1 MPMFSRMGLVLVA
14 GALGAIA
21 LPQSAF
27 ALSVVYPP
35 PEHETTA
42 DRLFFIG
49 TADPDQPVTINGTV
63 VERSPAG
70 HFAPSI
76 PLDLGLNTVTLQQG
90 DRSLTFSVLRRSAV
104 PTLAAG
110 ELVLPDSLQPTAD
123 LALQPGERVCF
134 EAIADPRSRVT
145 VDWAG
150 QALTLTPRSDGVT
163 LPPNYAVLTG
173 DIQPLPHREAIAH
186 RGCTIMPAPG
196 AWGAP
201 TYRITLGDQQ
211 QTIGAAGEIQSLE
224 PTAFDVAAVIVDS
237 GTARTGP
244 STSYSRLTPLPRGSR
259 STVTGR
265 QGDWVRLEYGAWIRA
280 SEVEIRPSAAP
291 VQAQIRGIQS
301 RSLDDWT
308 EILFPLDM
316 PVPVTVRQSDRT
328 LTLTLHH
335 TTAQTDTIFVDRD
348 AVIER
353 MDWYQPRPGQVDYTI
368 TLATSQAWGYTLDY
382 RGTTLVLSL
391 RRPPDRRQA
400 SRDRPLT
407 GISILLDP
415 GHGSDEDLGARGPT
429 GYPEKDVALVISQ
442 LVRDELEARG
452 ATVVMTR
459 EGDDDLFPQD
469 RVDQILA
476 QEPTL
481 ALSLHYNALP
491 DAGDALNTA
500 GIGTFWYH
508 AQAHDLSVFLHDYLV
523 ETLNRPSYGVFWN
536 NLALTRPT
544 VTPSVLLELGFMIN
558 PYEFE
563 WIVDPVAQQELAI
576 ALADAL
582 VLWFQRT
589 TP

>member
-1 MPMFSRMGLVLVA
+1 MHIPTLAIFSVAASLV
-14 GALGAIA
+14 GMALT
-21 LPQSAF
+21 PSAW

-35 PEHETTA
+35 ENHETTA

-49 TADPDQPVTINGTV
+49 TADPDQPVTLNGEV

-76 PLDLGLNTVTLQQG
+76 PLELGVNTVTLQQG
-90 DRSLTFSVLRRSAV
+90 DRSLTFSIHRLSAV
-104 PTLAAG
+104 PTLGAG
-110 ELVLPDSLQPTAD
+110 ELVMPGSLTPTAD
-123 LALQPGERVCF
+123 LALQPGELLCF
-134 EAIADPRSRVT
+134 EAIAARTSRVS

-150 QALTLTPRSDGVT
+150 QSIALQPLSDGVT
-163 LPPNYAVLTG
+163 LPSNFAVLTG
-173 DIQPLPHREAIAH
+173 DTQPLPHQEAIAH
-186 RGCTIMPAPG
+186 RGCTTMPAPG
-196 AWGAP
+196 ALGAP
-201 TYRITLGDQQ
+201 TYEIVQGDEIH
-211 QTIGAAGEIQSLE
+211 TEAAAGQITSLA
-224 PTAFDVAAVIVDS
+224 PTSFNIAEVIVDS

-244 STSYSRLTPLPRGSR
+244 STNYSRLTPLPRGSQ
-259 STVTGR
+259 SAVTGR
-265 QGDWVRLEYGAWIRA
+265 QGDWARLEYGAWIRD
-280 SEVEIRPSAAP
+280 SDVVIRPSAGP
-291 VQAQIRGIQS
+291 VRSQIRGLQS
-301 RSLDDWT
+301 RSLDGWT
-308 EILFPLDM
+308 EVIFPLEV
-316 PVPVTVRQSDRT
+316 PVPVTVQQSDRT

-335 TTAQTDTIFVDRD
+335 TTAQTDTIYLDDDPV
-348 AVIER
+348 VER
-353 MDWYQPRPGQVDYTI
+353 LDWYQPQPGQVDYTF
-368 TLATSQAWGYTLDY
+368 TLKSDQSWGYKLEY
-382 RGTTLVLSL
+382 QGSSLVLSL
-391 RRPPDRRQA
+391 RHPPDRSQA
-400 SRDRPLT
+400 TSDRPLA
-407 GISILLDP
+407 GVSILLDP

-429 GYPEKDVALVISQ
+429 GYPEKDVALIISQ

-452 ATVVMTR
+452 ATVLMTR

-476 QEPTL
+476 QEPAI

-523 ETLNRPSYGVFWN
+523 EALDRPSYGVFWN

-563 WIVDPVAQQELAI
+563 WIIDPAAQQELAI

-582 VLWFQRT
+582 VIWFQPT

>member
-1 MPMFSRMGLVLVA
+1 MHIPTLATFSIAASLV
-14 GALGAIA
+14 GMALT
-21 LPQSAF
+21 PSAS

-35 PEHETTA
+35 ENHETTA

-49 TADPDQPVTINGTV
+49 TAEPDQPVTLNGEE

-76 PLDLGLNTVTLQQG
+76 PLELGINTVTLQQG
-90 DRSLTFSVLRRSAV
+90 DRSLTFSIHRLSAV

-110 ELVLPDSLQPTAD
+110 ELVMPGSLTPTAD
-123 LALQPGERVCF
+123 LALQPGELLCF
-134 EAIADPRSRVT
+134 EAIAARASRVS

-150 QALTLTPRSDGVT
+150 QTIALQPLSDGVT
-163 LPPNYAVLTG
+163 LPSNFAVLTG
-173 DIQPLPHREAIAH
+173 DTQPLPHQEAIAH
-186 RGCTIMPAPG
+186 RGCTVMPAPG
-196 AWGAP
+196 ALGAP
-201 TYRITLGDQQ
+201 TYEIMQGDMMHTEAALGQIT
-211 QTIGAAGEIQSLE
+211 SLP
-224 PTAFDVAAVIVDS
+224 PTAFNVAEVIVDS

-244 STSYSRLTPLPRGSR
+244 STNYSRLTPLPRGSQ
-259 STVTGR
+259 SAVTGR
-265 QGDWVRLEYGAWIRA
+265 QGDWARLEYGAWIRD
-280 SEVEIRPSAAP
+280 SDVVIRPSTTP
-291 VQAQIRGIQS
+291 VRSQIRGLQS
-301 RSLDDWT
+301 RSIDGWT
-308 EILFPLDM
+308 EVIFPLEVS
-316 PVPVTVRQSDRT
+316 VPVTVQQSDRT

-335 TTAQTDTIFVDRD
+335 TTAQTDTIYLDDDPV
-348 AVIER
+348 VER
-353 MDWYQPRPGQVDYTI
+353 LDWYQPQPGQVDYTF
-368 TLATSQAWGYTLDY
+368 TLKSDQSWGYKLEY
-382 RGTTLVLSL
+382 RGSSLVLSL
-391 RRPPDRRQA
+391 RHPPDSSQA
-400 SRDRPLT
+400 TSDRPLA
-407 GISILLDP
+407 GVSILLDP

-429 GYPEKDVALVISQ
+429 GYPEKDVALIISQ
-442 LVRDELEARG
+442 LVRDELELRG
-452 ATVVMTR
+452 ATVLMTR

-476 QEPTL
+476 QEPAI

-523 ETLNRPSYGVFWN
+523 EALDRPSYGVFWN

-563 WIVDPVAQQELAI
+563 WIIDPDAQQEMAI

-582 VLWFQRT
+582 VIWFQQT